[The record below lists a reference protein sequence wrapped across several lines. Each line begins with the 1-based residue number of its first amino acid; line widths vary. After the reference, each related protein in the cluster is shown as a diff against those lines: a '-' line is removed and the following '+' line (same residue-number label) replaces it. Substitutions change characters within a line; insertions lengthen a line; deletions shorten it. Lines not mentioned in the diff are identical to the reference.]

1 MKHSLKIAYIFLAG
15 IGVFFV
21 NNIYVLLAIIA
32 VHLLLFFLIKDPKK
46 NFRFLYKV
54 RWFVLLIILFD
65 AFSGPNDIPLF
76 QIKKWVFAIS
86 YSGLLSGAV
95 MSCKLISMLFVT
107 QVVRMTMKG
116 EEFVKGLTGLGLGAS
131 VAQTIDEIMV
141 IMAAERKEQAYETGK
156 GGGKGD
162 GSGKGGGSG
171 QGKRNAEKSA
181 SEDDKGEVTSKDVL
195 FRGKV
200 GNIPQ
205 RLLQRITYARRQV
218 SDNPNVVIAS
228 SALAVTLIRLVK
240 IAPGIPIASGHKNIL
255 LFPVMIYGIDRSHKR
270 FAGTQI
276 GFISGILHF
285 TMGFGK
291 YGPLSIPEFMILGV
305 IFDLFLKL
313 PVNTKSLWFLMLIG
327 AVGGVVRSSTEILVA
342 LILGLPEG
350 FYYAFL
356 PYVSSQLAFGIASG
370 FISKSIINT
379 KDQHESVI

>member
-21 NNIYVLLAIIA
+21 NNIYWLLAIIA

-65 AFSGPNDIPLF
+65 AFSGPDDIPLF

-86 YSGLLSGAV
+86 YDGLLSGAV
-95 MSCKLISMLFVT
+95 MSCKLIAMLLIT
-107 QVVRMTMKG
+107 QVIRLTMKG
-116 EEFVKGLTGLGLGAS
+116 KEFVQGLTGLGLSTSTAEI
-131 VAQTIDEIMV
+131 IDEIMV
-141 IMAAERKEQAYETGK
+141 IMAAERKEMAGEKGK
-156 GGGKGD
+156 GGGNGN
-162 GSGKGGGSG
+162 GSGKGGGNG
-171 QGKRNAEKSA
+171 QGRKNEAAPVS
-181 SEDDKGEVTSKDVL
+181 DKGEVTSKDVL

-205 RLLQRITYARRQV
+205 RLLQRITYAREQV
-218 SDNPNVVIAS
+218 SNNPNVVIAS

-255 LFPVMIYGIDRSHKR
+255 LFPVMIYGIDRSNKR

-305 IFDLFLKL
+305 IFDLLLKL
-313 PVNTKSLWFLMLIG
+313 PVNTKSLWFLMLLG
-327 AVGGVVRSSTEILVA
+327 AVGGLVRSSTEILVA
-342 LILGLPEG
+342 VILGLPEG

-356 PYVSSQLAFGIASG
+356 PYISSQLAFGIASG

>member
-1 MKHSLKIAYIFLAG
+1 MNTLKIAYIFLAG

-21 NNIYVLLAIIA
+21 NNIYVLLGIIA
-32 VHLLLFFLIKDPKK
+32 VHLLLFFLVKADKK
-46 NFRFLYKV
+46 SFRFLYKV
-54 RWFVLLIILFD
+54 RWFILLIILFD
-65 AFSGPNDIPLF
+65 AFTGPNDIPLL
-76 QIKKWVFAIS
+76 QIKKWVLAIS
-86 YSGLLSGAV
+86 YNGLLAGAL
-95 MSCKLISMLFVT
+95 MSCKLIAMLLIT
-107 QVVRMTMKG
+107 QVVRMSMKG
-116 EEFVKGLTGLGLGAS
+116 GDFVRGLTGLGLSSSTAE
-131 VAQTIDEIMV
+131 IMDEIMV
-141 IMAAERKEQAYETGK
+141 IMAAERMEKK
-156 GGGKGD
+156 NS
-162 GSGKGGGSG
+162 GSGKGNGGGGNGSG
-171 QGKRNAEKSA
+171 GGNGQGRKQQNEPVS
-181 SEDDKGEVTSKDVL
+181 DDKGEVSSKDVL
-195 FRGKV
+195 LRGKV

-205 RLLQRITYARRQV
+205 RLLQRITYAREQV
-218 SDNPNVVIAS
+218 SNNPNVVIAS
-228 SALAVTLIRLVK
+228 SSLAVTLIRLVK

-255 LFPVMIYGIDRSHKR
+255 LFPVMIYGIDRSNKP

-305 IFDLFLKL
+305 VFDLLMKL
-313 PVNTKSLWFLMLIG
+313 PVNRKSLWFLMLIG
-327 AVGGVVRSSTEILVA
+327 ALGGLIRSSTEILIA